1 MKKISLS
8 SMVLAIF
15 FLLFACSN
23 EEEQNANERMEQPQQ
38 EEMDTDEVEEDIVAE
53 EEEIVEVVEE
63 DQEERTVGNYSG
75 NIMNGGTISL
85 AEETVYFANLFDDY
99 RLYELQLSS
108 GEVTKLG
115 DVEVSDIHAIEDS
128 LYYIKRENGH
138 PVGIE
143 HYSLQTKETE
153 EIYSG
158 YVEMLHYEDGMLW
171 FVGIIMEGPTVVYQL
186 DIETGMTV
194 ETDFVEVA
202 FTLNQGQVVIQQEIA
217 AFIED
222 IENGTREK
230 LVEGVRHPLILDG
243 YHLYYPTNDGL
254 YVYDLEK
261 EESTQLVDEVVDY
274 YNAKNGHVFY
284 SLAVEAEA
292 ARSLYYV
299 KADGTEQNDLE
310 VILYDLHMFDD
321 FLIGSFSRQGGGGY
335 YKVDFE
341 TGEISEVY
349 SPMN

>member
-8 SMVLAIF
+8 SMVLALL

-23 EEEQNANERMEQPQQ
+23 ETEQSEIEDKEQSQQ
-38 EEMDTDEVEEDIVAE
+38 EEVDTDEVEEGVVVE
-53 EEEIVEVVEE
+53 EEEIVEEVEE
-63 DQEERTVGNYSG
+63 DKEGRTMGNYTG

-85 AEETVYFANLFDDY
+85 TEETVYFANLFDDY

-108 GEVTKLG
+108 GEATKLG
-115 DVEVSDIHAIEDS
+115 DVEVSDIHIIEDS

-158 YVEMLHYEDGMLW
+158 YVEMLHLEDGILW

-194 ETDFVEVA
+194 ETDFIEVA
-202 FTLNQGQVVIQQEIA
+202 FTLDHGQVVIQQEIA

-222 IENGTREK
+222 VENGTSEK

-243 YHLYYPTNDGL
+243 NHLYYLTNDGL
-254 YVYDLEK
+254 YVYNLET

-284 SLAVEAEA
+284 SLMVEAEA

-299 KADGTEQNDLE
+299 SADGTVQKDLE
-310 VILYDLHMFDD
+310 AVLYELHMFDD